1 MLLVLFINIS
11 TGFAADTPGKL
22 EITKIFLAENRIS
35 KGKTVR
41 PGNYEAL
48 KRIIASIKD
57 PQSKFGYIVF
67 SVARHSEKL
76 LEKDQSAQLDAL
88 IESRR
93 KATVNWHDVRNVVRV
108 QAAIAM
114 WNYAAV
120 PTNHSQETARRIAE
134 WEAWTDL
141 RLAYMF
147 EEFVARERFQR
158 AVWDILTLEQRKK
171 IRSGEW
177 DKFLKKSTGHKR
189 LFYADRIVS
198 RAFGLPDHPAAL
210 DTAVAHHRNLWKPM
224 RDHYQKAARF
234 ERQCEFSMDLAD
246 EKFVLA
252 TWSDYAKAFRAFA
265 TAECESV
272 REILQ
277 AGYDTDAK
285 LAKKLDQHLLHL
297 RTEMIAKFRAGAAD
311 LLLNLSEIEK

>member
-11 TGFAADTPGKL
+11 TGFATATPGKL
-22 EITKIFLAENRIS
+22 EIAKIFLAENRIS

-41 PGNYEAL
+41 PDNYDEL
-48 KRIIASIKD
+48 KKVIASSKD

-67 SVARHSEKL
+67 SLARHSDKL
-76 LEKDQSAQLDAL
+76 LEKDQAAQLDSL
-88 IESRR
+88 IESQRE
-93 KATVNWHDVRNVVRV
+93 ATINWHDVRNVVRD
-108 QAAIAM
+108 QAVIAM
-114 WNYAAV
+114 WNYAAA
-120 PTNHSQETARRIAE
+120 PTNHSQETARRGAE

-158 AVWDILTLEQRKK
+158 AVWDILALEQRKK

-177 DKFLKKSTGHKR
+177 DKLLKKSTGHKR

-198 RAFGLPDHPAAL
+198 RALDLPDHPAAL
-210 DTAVAHHRNLWKPM
+210 DTAVEHRRNLWEPM
-224 RDHYQKAARF
+224 RDHYQNAARF
-234 ERQCEFSMDLAD
+234 ERQCEFSMDLTD
-246 EKFVLA
+246 EKFVFA

-285 LAKKLDQHLLHL
+285 LAEKLDQHLLPL
-297 RTEMIAKFRAGAAD
+297 RSEMVTRFRPGAAD